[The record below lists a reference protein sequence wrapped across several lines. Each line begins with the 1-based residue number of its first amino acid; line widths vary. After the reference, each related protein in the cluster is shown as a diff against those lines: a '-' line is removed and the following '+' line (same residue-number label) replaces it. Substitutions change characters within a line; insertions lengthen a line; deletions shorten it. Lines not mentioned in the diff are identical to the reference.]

1 LGLAFHPEFST
12 PATSGFGKIYT
23 YTSEP
28 VSGAADFTVTMNVPP
43 FDHQAVI
50 AEWALDATDPNVI
63 DPSSRLELLR
73 IDQPQFNHDGGMIDF
88 GPDGLLYI
96 SLGDG
101 GGADDN
107 QDGHGDA
114 GNGQDN
120 TNVLGSILR
129 IDVDGSDGFNGQ
141 YGTPVTNPF
150 DGSNGLKE
158 IYAYWDH
165 KKGCSVIHH
174 RSQNPSEEFY
184 PKMNRPIAPDRLPHF
199 LWE

>member
-1 LGLAFHPEFST
+1 MGLAFHPEFST

-114 GNGQDN
+114 GNG
-120 TNVLGSILR
+120 
-129 IDVDGSDGFNGQ
+129 
-141 YGTPVTNPF
+141 
-150 DGSNGLKE
+150 LKE